1 LVLPP
6 YVASVQAVI
15 IPCGL
20 TAKMSVEDKKR
31 ILDACADT
39 AAVLK
44 KAGVRARADLRD
56 TYTPGWKFADWEQK
70 GVPLRLEIGP
80 QDLKASKTVGVR
92 RDEGSRQDIP
102 LADLAIAIP
111 ALLKQIQGDM
121 YKRAHDV
128 FQTRL
133 KTVTEWNQLVPT
145 LDAKCIAVIPWC
157 EETSCEDDIK
167 ERSSQAAEQV
177 DERAPSAGAKSL
189 CIPFDQDRWGK
200 PAVGHKCPA
209 CQRPAKRWTL
219 FGRSY

>member
-1 LVLPP
+1 
-6 YVASVQAVI
+6 
-15 IPCGL
+15 
-20 TAKMSVEDKKR
+20 M
-31 ILDACADT
+31 
-39 AAVLK
+39 
-44 KAGVRARADLRD
+44 
-56 TYTPGWKFADWEQK
+56 
-70 GVPLRLEIGP
+70 
-80 QDLKASKTVGVR
+80 R

-111 ALLKQIQGDM
+111 ALLTQVQEDM

-133 KTVTEWNQLVPT
+133 KTVTEWHQLVPT

-167 ERSSQAAEQV
+167 ERSSQAYVYFHSSHFASFNLLPFHNLRAEQV

-200 PAVGHKCPA
+200 PAVGYKCPA